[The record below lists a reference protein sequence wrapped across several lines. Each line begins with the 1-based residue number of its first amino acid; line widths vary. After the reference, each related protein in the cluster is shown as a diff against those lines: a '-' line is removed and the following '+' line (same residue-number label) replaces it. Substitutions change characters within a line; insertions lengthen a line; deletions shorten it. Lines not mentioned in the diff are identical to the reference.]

1 MRHRVSGD
9 RRGGEPTPGE
19 SYDNHPSV
27 GSTAPADA
35 AHPVAY
41 DRPLAPAPVPLGPL

>member
-9 RRGGEPTPGE
+9 RRGGEPTQGE

-35 AHPVAY
+35 VTLWRTAVLW
-41 DRPLAPAPVPLGPL
+41 RRRRFRLAP